1 MWELEHKEGWVP
13 NNWFFWTVV
22 LEKTLES
29 PLGSKEIKPVNQINQ
44 SWTLIGRTDAEA
56 EVPIL
61 GPPYANCP
69 LIGKYPDAGKDW
81 GKEDKQETEDEI
93 VGWYHQ
99 LNRHESEQT
108 LGDWK
113 HGSLVA
119 CSPRCCRVGHN
130 RVNNNKKTFSSWNLL
145 ENMWNIS
152 LGGYMKKSILGGCVF
167 KKMNWRNVY
176 HKQFTYQNSSL
187 LNHYKSQ

>member
-56 EVPIL
+56 EAPIL

-81 GKEDKQETEDEI
+81 GKEDKRETEDEI

-108 LGDWK
+108 PGDWK

-119 CSPRCCRVGHN
+119 CSPWCCRVGHN
-130 RVNNNKKTFSSWNLL
+130 WVNNNKKNLQLMKFTWEYVNYIPGRIYEKIYTWRLCCQKNEL
-145 ENMWNIS
+145 EE
-152 LGGYMKKSILGGCVF
+152 SILQAIYIP
-167 KKMNWRNVY
+167 K
-176 HKQFTYQNSSL
+176 L
-187 LNHYKSQ
+187 